1 MFEVLPRRGRRAD
14 AGALAAAAA
23 EFAEMGWPVCPGA
36 VGPRAGPSRHRVP
49 ALVAWGQSR
58 GSGRACSCDRI
69 GCPAPGAH
77 PISPAWQIEASA
89 DTGVVT
95 RWWRERP
102 EANIVLVTGRVFD
115 VLDVPAAA
123 GTAVLARLKRARVAA
138 GPVALSG
145 DGRALFFV
153 GTRGAPADED
163 EWWPCQLD
171 SAPDDFAPVTGLR
184 WHTRSSFVLAPPS
197 RSAAGTAR
205 WLAEPRGP
213 DLPDALR
220 LLSYLADACDEVA
233 G

>member
-1 MFEVLPRRGRRAD
+1 
-14 AGALAAAAA
+14 
-23 EFAEMGWPVCPGA
+23 
-36 VGPRAGPSRHRVP
+36 VP
-49 ALVAWGQSR
+49 EL
-58 GSGRACSCDRI
+58 GRACSCDRI

-77 PISPAWQIEASA
+77 PISPARQIVASA
-89 DTGVVT
+89 DAGDVA

-102 EANIVLVTGRVFD
+102 EANIILVTGRAFD

-123 GTAVLARLKRARVAA
+123 GQAALARMKQARVLA

-145 DGRALFFV
+145 SGRALFFV

-171 SAPDDFAPVTGLR
+171 SEPDQFAPVAGLR
-184 WHTRSSFVLAPPS
+184 WHTRNSFVLAPPS

-205 WLAEPRGP
+205 WLAEPHGP
-213 DLPDALR
+213 GLPDALR